1 MDKKYRI
8 IPASSG
14 VYLFLIGFGIFII
27 VIGVIMFTQSEND
40 LVALAISAVI
50 LLGIPGLF
58 VFLGYQ
64 VRNAV
69 FTVSDRGIKIGPG
82 LYGRFIPREKI
93 EVNGVS
99 FLNLNMQQE
108 YLPKWRMN
116 GAGLPGYS
124 VGWFKLNNKEKSL
137 LFLTQISNVV
147 YIPTT
152 DNYSLLLSV
161 NEADEMISQI
171 RAWR

>member
-8 IPASSG
+8 IPASSS
-14 VYLFLIGFGIFII
+14 VYLFLIGFGIFVI
-27 VIGVIMFTQSEND
+27 VIGVITFTHSGND
-40 LVALAISAVI
+40 VVALAVSAVI
-50 LLGIPGLF
+50 LIGVAGLF
-58 VFLGYQ
+58 LFFGYQ
-64 VRNAV
+64 ARNAV
-69 FTVSDRGIKIGPG
+69 FIVSDRGIKIGPG

-93 EVNGVS
+93 EVNGVA

-108 YLPKWRMN
+108 YRPKWRMN

-137 LFLTQISNVV
+137 LFLTEVSNVV

-152 DNYSLLLSV
+152 DNYSILLSV
-161 NEADEMISQI
+161 IEADDMISRI
-171 RAWR
+171 RAWK